1 MRRVLSRACPIA
13 CVACLAIGFVV
24 AGQWAGLAAAAA
36 AGAVWWLAW
45 QAPEGRLP
53 AAALIVS
60 TGAAAAGLLSGAIAL
75 PLLLAAALALAG
87 WDLVLLENA
96 LAGST
101 GAVAI
106 FERRHYAGLAL
117 ALGLGLLLAAAGRLV
132 RIDLPLGVLAVLVIA
147 AFAGLERAAD
157 CMIARLH
164 DR

>member
-13 CVACLAIGFVV
+13 CVACLAIGFAA

-36 AGAVWWLAW
+36 AGAAWWLAW

-53 AAALIVS
+53 ATALVVS
-60 TGAAAAGLLSGAIAL
+60 TGAAAAGLLSGAAPL
-75 PLLLAAALALAG
+75 PLLLAAALAVAG
-87 WDLVLLENA
+87 WDLVLLENS

-101 GAVAI
+101 GAVVV

-117 ALGLGLLLAAAGRLV
+117 ALGFGLLLAAAGRLV
-132 RIDLPLGVLAVLVIA
+132 RIDLPLGALAVLAIA

-157 CMIARLH
+157 RLMARWH